1 MSSNSDEFI
10 NIGKGK
16 LNMSPEEI
24 CPSAESRELVPFV
37 KEIYSLGFNEEP
49 NYNKLNFLL
58 AKVLMNSN
66 LAPDD
71 QYEWNKHLNVKSK
84 SEKKKQPSFLLPK
97 DINESFKAEHA
108 SMGSV

>member
-1 MSSNSDEFI
+1 
-10 NIGKGK
+10 
-16 LNMSPEEI
+16 
-24 CPSAESRELVPFV
+24 
-37 KEIYSLGFNEEP
+37 
-49 NYNKLNFLL
+49 
-58 AKVLMNSN
+58 MNSN